1 MEQAVT
7 VLGSQPRIRF
17 GLTGWLRLLG
27 LSEATHDENETVRR
41 ILGLGDD
48 RYK

>member
-1 MEQAVT
+1 MSLKVIQKCDAGQHTLCQEKCDC
-7 VLGSQPRIRF
+7 PM
-17 GLTGWLRLLG
+17 
-27 LSEATHDENETVRR
+27 ATHDENETVRR